1 MPFVYNPSTEQ
12 EEWVNDDE
20 VAPPAAPPSVTT
32 TTAYASPGAVD
43 WYNAITGVS
52 EQQAQT
58 PTLSAKMKKSG
69 YSRSSLSPQDLAY
82 QVGESIESLDRE
94 LGEALNAKEELA
106 TRLEVV
112 EESYRV
118 ILDRISSLR
127 MVANQLRT
135 SYGLTP
141 PSGQSESAPMPAQA
155 GLGIQQA
162 GLAVAAGGWLAA
174 PGPSQ
179 LGQG

>member
-1 MPFVYNPSTEQ
+1 MPFVYNPNTEQ

-20 VAPPAAPPSVTT
+20 VVGAPPSITP
-32 TTAYASPGAVD
+32 TTAYVSPGAIA
-43 WYNAITGVS
+43 WYNDITGVS
-52 EQQAQT
+52 EQQ
-58 PTLSAKMKKSG
+58 PPMPISKMKKSG

-82 QVGESIESLDRE
+82 QIGESIESLDRE
-94 LGEALNAKEELA
+94 LGEALSAKEELA

-141 PSGQSESAPMPAQA
+141 PSGQSESAPMPVQA
-155 GLGIQQA
+155 GLGIQQV
-162 GLAVAAGGWLAA
+162 GLAAGAVGWLTALA
-174 PGPSQ
+174 PSPP
-179 LGQG
+179 GQG